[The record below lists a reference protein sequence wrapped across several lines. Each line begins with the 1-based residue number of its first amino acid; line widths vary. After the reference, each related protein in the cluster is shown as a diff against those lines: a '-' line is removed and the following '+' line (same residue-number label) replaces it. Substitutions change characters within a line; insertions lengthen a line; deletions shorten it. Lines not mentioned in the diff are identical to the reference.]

1 MIYIGID
8 QSLSFTGVT
17 TISPNETRF
26 YGITH
31 KTHTKWD
38 KLKTRPKNLK
48 IVDYVFEDKT
58 DDNIENE
65 RIKYRNIKSL
75 LCEIERIFKE
85 FDGDEVE
92 VRMEG
97 ISFGSRQTTAIA
109 ELAALNFMIRDLCD
123 KYKFKFTILPPTTV
137 KKFATGNGQ
146 ADKEL
151 MLESFFQLNGDLR
164 EYQKVIKLDDIAD
177 SFFMATYSE

>member
-17 TISPNETRF
+17 IISPNETMF

-38 KLKTRPKNLK
+38 KLKVRPKNLK
-48 IVDYVFEDKT
+48 IVDYTFEDKT

-75 LCEIERIFKE
+75 LCELEKIFRI

-109 ELAALNFMIRDLCD
+109 ELAALNFMIRD
-123 KYKFKFTILPPTTV
+123 
-137 KKFATGNGQ
+137 
-146 ADKEL
+146 
-151 MLESFFQLNGDLR
+151 
-164 EYQKVIKLDDIAD
+164 
-177 SFFMATYSE
+177 